1 VRRITAV
8 RAGKIIA
15 RAIQVL
21 FAAPPAI
28 AGVVSLFSFEIS
40 NAIIYLVEAM
50 LLLVV
55 IEAGIRFAAKAWN
68 SPRSKTDHGPE
79 SGGPGYYLDEIDA
92 AQGGAFFRG
101 GEISENRGGP
111 GFYT

>member
-1 VRRITAV
+1 MRT
-8 RAGKIIA
+8 GKIVA
-15 RAIQVL
+15 QAIQVL

-40 NAIIYLVEAM
+40 NAMIYLVEAM
-50 LLLVV
+50 LLLVM
-55 IEAGIRFAAKAWN
+55 IEAGIRFAAKAWS
-68 SPRSKTDHGPE
+68 SPRSKNDHGPD

-111 GFYT
+111 GFHT